1 MAENRTRS
9 SPTKRTTKKS
19 ASKKAPASG
28 GDTTK
33 KASKRTSSRTTRKSP
48 QKTARKT
55 SRKTAD
61 DGRNSSTDPSTDG
74 ARKTAKA
81 SAESPPASFRRTQ
94 SQSMPRAAEVT
105 TAAVQQLR
113 ELLGHGVESVT
124 AVERDDDGWRVEVE
138 VVELERVPQT
148 TDVMAGYLV
157 QLDES
162 GDLMGYRRVR
172 RYVRG
177 STEEGS

>member
-9 SPTKRTTKKS
+9 SPAKKTAKKS
-19 ASKKAPASG
+19 ASKKASASG
-28 GDTTK
+28 DDATK
-33 KASKRTSSRTTRKSP
+33 KTSKRTSSKTTQKAAQSTSKGASKSPSKSGSNTGNGTTRK
-48 QKTARKT
+48 TAR
-55 SRKTAD
+55 
-61 DGRNSSTDPSTDG
+61 
-74 ARKTAKA
+74 A
-81 SAESPPASFRRTQ
+81 SAESPPASSRRSRSRST
-94 SQSMPRAAEVT
+94 PRAADVT
-105 TAAVQQLR
+105 AAAVQQLR

-124 AVERDDDGWRVEVE
+124 AVERDDEGWRVEVE

-148 TDVMAGYLV
+148 TDVMAGYQV

-177 STEEGS
+177 STEEG